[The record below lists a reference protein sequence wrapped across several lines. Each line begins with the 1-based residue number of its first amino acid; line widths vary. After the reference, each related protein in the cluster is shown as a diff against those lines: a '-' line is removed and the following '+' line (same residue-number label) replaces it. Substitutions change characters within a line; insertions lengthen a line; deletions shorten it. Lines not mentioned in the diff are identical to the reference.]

1 MTCAWWNPTAHT
13 MALQLTALALVVAL
27 TSGDPGGL
35 REHGPA
41 LAESTVNLALSL
53 YHTMVKDP
61 QLSSMNILFS
71 PVVVASSLGVMSM
84 GAKDETAAQVQSLLN
99 LPIPEEEMHA
109 AFSEFLKDLADQEAR
124 NVTWKVSSRLYGPD
138 SVDFHDNFLE
148 KSRTHY
154 HHDHSKI
161 NFRDRRQAVEDVN
174 EWASQA
180 MGGRVSEVATDFS
193 NRDGAVLVNAMFF
206 KPHWGEKFHHQ
217 MVDTRGFLVSRSHT
231 VSVPMMHRSG
241 YYNYYEDEVNRLQVL
256 EMPLAHGHS
265 SMIFLMPRHVES
277 LDRLES
283 MLTKEQLD
291 TWLSK
296 MQRKAVSISLPKV
309 NLDTSHE
316 LQKHLQELGLREAF
330 DEERADF
337 SGITGHK
344 DMHLANHLHAAAI
357 EWDIDG
363 KPYDQGTYNQGDLRS
378 AKVFYADHPYIFL
391 VRDNG
396 TNAILLIGRLVRPE
410 GDEKHDEL

>member
-1 MTCAWWNPTAHT
+1 
-13 MALQLTALALVVAL
+13 MALQLAALALVVAL
-27 TSGDPGGL
+27 ASGDPGGL

-84 GAKDETAAQVQSLLN
+84 GAKDETAAQVQALLN
-99 LPIPEEEMHA
+99 LPIPEDQMQE

-138 SVDFHDNFLE
+138 SVDFQDNFLE

-180 MGGRVSEVATDFS
+180 MGGRVSDVATDFS
-193 NRDGAVLVNAMFF
+193 NGEGAVLVNAMFF

-217 MVDTRGFLVSRSHT
+217 MVDKRGFLVSQTHT

-265 SMIFLMPRHVES
+265 SMIFLMPRHVEA

-291 TWLSK
+291 TWLSM

-316 LQKHLQELGLREAF
+316 LQKHLQELGLQEAF
-330 DEERADF
+330 DEEKADF